1 LPEVLGGDCIAPV
14 KGNPAPAMMPKVN
27 AFAFALLIS
36 STPAHAAATLVSDLG
51 WLAGNWIGG
60 SSEGTLYESHYST
73 PNGGVIVSASKE
85 TRNGR
90 TVSTDFEIFYQKEG
104 RIIFQPCPNGTK
116 SPSSFPLVTFETLS
130 RRAVFENREHDFPQ
144 VFIFE
149 QPAADALRI
158 TLEGPGKDGATRSI
172 VYEFRRAM

>member
-1 LPEVLGGDCIAPV
+1 MKSCRCAVAVVVVLACV
-14 KGNPAPAMMPKVN
+14 Q
-27 AFAFALLIS
+27 
-36 STPAHAAATLVSDLG
+36 AHAAATLVSDLG
-51 WLAGNWIGG
+51 WLSGSWIGG
-60 SSEGTLYESHYST
+60 SSEGTVYESHYST

-90 TVSTDFEIFYQKEG
+90 TVSTDFEMIHQKDG
-104 RIIFQPCPNGTK
+104 RIIFQPFPNGVK
-116 SPSSFPLVTFETLS
+116 SPSSFPLVAFDALA

-149 QPAADALRI
+149 QPALDALKI
-158 TLEGPGKDGATRSI
+158 TLQGPGKDGATKSI

>member
-1 LPEVLGGDCIAPV
+1 MKTSGCAVAVIA
-14 KGNPAPAMMPKVN
+14 MLTCMQ
-27 AFAFALLIS
+27 
-36 STPAHAAATLVSDLG
+36 AHAAATLVSDLG
-51 WLAGNWIGG
+51 WLAGSWIGG
-60 SSEGTLYESHYST
+60 SSESTIYESHYST

-90 TVSTDFEIFYQKEG
+90 TVSTDFEMIHQKDG
-104 RIIFQPCPNGTK
+104 RIIFQPFPNGVK
-116 SPSSFPLVTFETLS
+116 SPSSFPLVTFDALA

-149 QPAADALRI
+149 QPALDALKI
-158 TLEGPGKDGATRSI
+158 TLQGPGKEGTTKSI

>member
-1 LPEVLGGDCIAPV
+1 
-14 KGNPAPAMMPKVN
+14 MQ
-27 AFAFALLIS
+27 
-36 STPAHAAATLVSDLG
+36 AHAAATLVSDLG
-51 WLAGNWIGG
+51 WLAGSWIGG
-60 SSEGTLYESHYST
+60 SSESTIYESHYST

-90 TVSTDFEIFYQKEG
+90 TVSTDLEMIHQKDG
-104 RIIFQPCPNGTK
+104 RIIFQPFPNGVK
-116 SPSSFPLVTFETLS
+116 SPSSFPLVTFDALA

-149 QPAADALRI
+149 QPALDALKI
-158 TLEGPGKDGATRSI
+158 TLQGPGKEGTTKSI